1 MYLYEHEHPGQGCCA
16 ECIVLCYT
24 LYVLYSLCVYVILYS
39 CVYYFIV
46 SVLSAAFFPPA
57 GEERAGATA
66 AVLVQTEP
74 VLYQPSLKA
83 ERTKQQQR
91 QIRSDGN
98 IFISS
103 AHDNLPSQL
112 RV

>member
-57 GEERAGATA
+57 GEERAGAYSSSFS
-66 AVLVQTEP
+66 P
-74 VLYQPSLKA
+74 D
-83 ERTKQQQR
+83 RTG
-91 QIRSDGN
+91 I
-98 IFISS
+98 IPAFIES
-103 AHDNLPSQL
+103 
-112 RV
+112 